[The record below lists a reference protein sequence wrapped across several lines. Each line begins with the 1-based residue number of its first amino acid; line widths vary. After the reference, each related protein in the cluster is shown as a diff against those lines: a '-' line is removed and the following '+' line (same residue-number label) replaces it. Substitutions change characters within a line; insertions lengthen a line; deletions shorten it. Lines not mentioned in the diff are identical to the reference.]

1 MLSVQDKLPIKN
13 FSQVVISDN
22 PAATYKP
29 DTNSRIRVRIPASS
43 VPMIDPAGSYL
54 KFDMQVK
61 PPATATAGNKF
72 VMELGNRQGCEQVVR
87 DLRVYLDNKPVEEI
101 THYNVLD
108 KVQKDYG
115 QEMAQRNFRA
125 TFDHAVLKGDNPGYF
140 VREYDASA
148 GTLTYNSIPTKQQF
162 TPSCSGTLSMGTAI
176 PLIATGDLAVELML
190 ADHGDVLTPKAKS
203 GVGLTTNELGKILA
217 KQTDEGGDVDAV
229 QADGSLASI
238 SFTAAGQGKGW
249 SSAADCPFFPGN
261 VVEYSG
267 ESSVPAPNTPFKH
280 YFVISGNPTEA
291 GGVIK
296 VPIAAPAASFG
307 NSAVLSEGKIRA
319 LFNVASAADKD
330 TPTPSV
336 DSYTYEITKV
346 EYVCRTIQAPPVYLQ
361 SLQNRVRSEG
371 FSMDIPTN
379 VGYLQNILANIGQ
392 QSLLT
397 PNYASRVKGFLQ
409 IPLKSAQVPYF
420 FDREGQLD
428 DIRNYLFKI
437 GSRVVPQRPVDMT
450 NTTGNAAVSFLSQEH
465 IQELHKSL
473 NAMGI
478 GLKTLLPVNDNFVI
492 GRTLSV
498 NGSSEDLAD
507 KGIRTELEYR
517 GTGPTENLN
526 VFTYVHLVRRV
537 MVSAAGLEVFS

>member
-1 MLSVQDKLPIKN
+1 MLSVQNKLPIKN
-13 FSQVVISDN
+13 YSQLIISDN

-54 KFDMQVK
+54 KFDLQVK
-61 PPATATAGNKF
+61 PPATVTAGNKF
-72 VMELGNRQGCEQVVR
+72 VMELGNRQGAEQVVR
-87 DLRVYLDNKPVEEI
+87 DLRVYLDNKPIEEI

-115 QEMAQRNFRA
+115 QEMAERNFRS

-162 TPSCSGTLSMGTAI
+162 TPSCSGVLSMSTAI
-176 PLIATGDLAVELML
+176 PLIATGDLAVEVML
-190 ADHGDVLTPKAKS
+190 ADHADVLTPKAKT

-217 KQTDEGGDVDAV
+217 KQTNAGGNVDAV
-229 QADGSLASI
+229 DGNGALASI
-238 SFTAAGQGKGW
+238 SFTVAGQNEGW
-249 SSAADCPFFPGN
+249 STVADCPFFPGN
-261 VVEYSG
+261 IVEFSG
-267 ESSVPAPNTPFKH
+267 VDSVTGPGAAFK
-280 YFVISGNPTEA
+280 YYLKINGNPTET
-291 GGVIK
+291 GGIIK
-296 VPIAAPAASFG
+296 VPIDAPDGTFG
-307 NSAVLSEGKIRA
+307 NGAVLSDGKVRA
-319 LFNVASAADKD
+319 LFNVASAADKN
-330 TPTPSV
+330 TATPSV
-336 DSYTYEITKV
+336 DSYTYEVTKV

-361 SLQNRVRSEG
+361 SLQQRVRSEG

-379 VGYLQNILANIGQ
+379 VGYLQNILSGIGQ

-409 IPLKSAQVPYF
+409 IPLKSTQVPYF
-420 FDREGQLD
+420 FDRQGQLE
-428 DIRNYLFKI
+428 DIRNYQFKI

-450 NTTGNAAVSFLSQEH
+450 NTTGNSAVSFLSQEH

-478 GLKTLLPVNDNFVI
+478 GLKTLLPVNDNFVV
-492 GRTLSV
+492 GRTLSI

-507 KGIRTELEYR
+507 KGIRTEIEYR
-517 GTGPTENLN
+517 GTGPTQNLN

>member
-29 DTNSRIRVRIPASS
+29 DTNSRIRLRIPASS

-72 VMELGNRQGCEQVVR
+72 VMQLGNRQGCEQVVR

-125 TFDHAVLKGDNPGYF
+125 TFDHGVLKADNPGYF

-176 PLIATGDLAVELML
+176 PLIATGDLAVEIML
-190 ADHGDVLTPKAKS
+190 ADHGDVLTPKYGR
-203 GVGLTTNELGKILA
+203 GVGRPDQANVNVSCENSDA
-217 KQTDEGGDVDAV
+217 GGPVDAV
-229 QADGSLASI
+229 AANGSLVSI
-238 SFTAAGQGKGW
+238 TVKAGTDGFGWTNAAT
-249 SSAADCPFFPGN
+249 CPFFAGN
-261 VVEYSG
+261 IIELTGSD
-267 ESSVPAPNTPFKH
+267 SVAGADFK
-280 YFVISGNPTEA
+280 YYLVISGNPTDVA
-291 GGVIK
+291 GDRVQI
-296 VPIAAPAASFG
+296 PITAGAGTFG
-307 NSAVLSEGKIRA
+307 NSAVLTNVKVHA
-319 LFNVASAADKD
+319 LFNVVAA
-330 TPTPSV
+330 PTKTTYTDAV

-379 VGYLQNILANIGQ
+379 VGYLQNILSGIGQ

-409 IPLKSAQVPYF
+409 IPLKSTQIPYF
-420 FDREGQLD
+420 FDREGQLE

-450 NTTGNAAVSFLSQEH
+450 NTTGNSAVSFLSQEH

-492 GRTLSV
+492 GRTLSI

-517 GTGPTENLN
+517 TAPTQNLN
-526 VFTYVHLVRRV
+526 VFTFVHLVRRV
-537 MVSAAGLEVFS
+537 MITAAGLEVFS